1 MALYLLKVNIALA
14 ILYIAY
20 RLLFREDTFFRLR
33 RGALLSI
40 YLIAF
45 LSPLPDLSGWL
56 SEQGNVSNLVGIY
69 SELLPKETPLAADP
83 AADSFLWEELGWH
96 VLQVV
101 WLIGIA
107 LLLFRCLA
115 ELVTLVRL
123 HRRCRK
129 VTRNGIPICL
139 LPYEEEPYS
148 FFRWIFIP
156 QASGSEAGIDDI
168 LVHEA
173 THARQWHSLDILL
186 GEAVCILCWFN
197 PFAWGLKREISI
209 NHEYLA
215 DEEVVRAGFNKKA
228 YQYHLIGVKHPQL
241 AIANLYNHFSVLPL
255 KRRIKMLNKR
265 RTRSVGKVKY
275 LALLPLAAGLLLVN
289 NIDAMARVV
298 NEKVVAIIQP
308 KPVETVAEPVVVPP
322 DNESQV
328 FTVVEEMPKFPG
340 GQGALLEFLAN
351 NIQYPAEAKQNGTQG
366 RVSTCFIVEKDGSIS
381 NVEILRSVS
390 PALDAEAVRVIKAM
404 PKWEPGKQRG
414 QAVRV
419 KYTVPVTFRLQ

>member
-101 WLIGIA
+101 WLIGIG

-129 VTRNGIPICL
+129 VTRNGIPVCL

-168 LVHEA
+168 LVHEV

-197 PFAWGLKREISI
+197 PFAWGLKREIGI

-215 DEEVVRAGFNKKA
+215 DEEVMRAGFNKKA

-308 KPVETVAEPVVVPP
+308 SSVEMGTPIVVTP
-322 DNESQV
+322 DDDPV
-328 FTVVEEMPKFPG
+328 FTVVEEAPQFIG
-340 GQGALLEFLAN
+340 GSAALLEYIAKN
-351 NIQYPAEAKQNGTQG
+351 VQYPVEAQQKGTQG
-366 RVSTCFIVEKDGSIS
+366 RVQTCFIVEKDGSIS
-381 NVEILRSVS
+381 NIEVLRGID
-390 PALDAEAVRVIKAM
+390 PLLDKEAVRVISNM
-404 PKWEPGKQRG
+404 PKWKPGKQKG
-414 QAVRV
+414 QVVRV

>member
-69 SELLPKETPLAADP
+69 SELLPKETPLAADH

-101 WLIGIA
+101 WLTGIA

-123 HRRCRK
+123 HHRCRK
-129 VTRNGIPICL
+129 VTRNGIPVCL

-156 QASGSEAGIDDI
+156 QTSGSETGIDDI

-186 GEAVCILCWFN
+186 G
-197 PFAWGLKREISI
+197 G
-209 NHEYLA
+209 
-215 DEEVVRAGFNKKA
+215 D
-228 YQYHLIGVKHPQL
+228 
-241 AIANLYNHFSVLPL
+241 
-255 KRRIKMLNKR
+255 
-265 RTRSVGKVKY
+265 
-275 LALLPLAAGLLLVN
+275 
-289 NIDAMARVV
+289 
-298 NEKVVAIIQP
+298 
-308 KPVETVAEPVVVPP
+308 
-322 DNESQV
+322 
-328 FTVVEEMPKFPG
+328 
-340 GQGALLEFLAN
+340 
-351 NIQYPAEAKQNGTQG
+351 
-366 RVSTCFIVEKDGSIS
+366 
-381 NVEILRSVS
+381 
-390 PALDAEAVRVIKAM
+390 
-404 PKWEPGKQRG
+404 
-414 QAVRV
+414 
-419 KYTVPVTFRLQ
+419 

>member
-83 AADSFLWEELGWH
+83 AADSFLWEELGWQ

-101 WLIGIA
+101 WLVGIA

-129 VTRNGIPICL
+129 VTRNGIPVCL

-197 PFAWGLKREISI
+197 PFAWGLKREIGI

-308 KPVETVAEPVVVPP
+308 SSVEMGTPIVVTP
-322 DNESQV
+322 DDDPV
-328 FTVVEEMPKFPG
+328 FTVVEEAPQFIG
-340 GQGALLEFLAN
+340 GSAALLEYIAKN
-351 NIQYPAEAKQNGTQG
+351 VQYPVEAQQKGTQG
-366 RVSTCFIVEKDGSIS
+366 RVQTCFIVEKDGSIS
-381 NVEILRSVS
+381 NIEVLRGID
-390 PALDAEAVRVIKAM
+390 PLLDKEAVRVISNM
-404 PKWEPGKQRG
+404 PKWKPGKQKG
-414 QAVRV
+414 QVVRV

>member
-1 MALYLLKVNIALA
+1 MVYFLKINVAIALFYA
-14 ILYIAY
+14 FY
-20 RLLFREDTFFRLR
+20 RLFFYKDTFFTWR
-33 RGALLSI
+33 RTALLCFFGVSALVPLLDIQTWIAAQEPMVAMADLYGAVLTELTITPQAQTMDWHQVMKGGIELVYWIVAALLSARLFVQLASI
-40 YLIAF
+40 LRLARQCPTQKVDGILIHW
-45 LSPLPDLSGWL
+45 LSPEKG
-56 SEQGNVSNLVGIY
+56 
-69 SELLPKETPLAADP
+69 
-83 AADSFLWEELGWH
+83 SF
-96 VLQVV
+96 
-101 WLIGIA
+101 
-107 LLLFRCLA
+107 
-115 ELVTLVRL
+115 
-123 HRRCRK
+123 
-129 VTRNGIPICL
+129 
-139 LPYEEEPYS
+139 S

-197 PFAWGLKREISI
+197 SFAWGLKREIGI

-255 KRRIKMLNKR
+255 KRRIKMLNKK

-308 KPVETVAEPVVVPP
+308 KPVETVAAPVAVTP
-322 DNESQV
+322 DDESQV

-340 GQGALLEFLAN
+340 GQGALLEFLAK

-366 RVSTCFIVEKDGSIS
+366 RVQICFIVEKDGSLS
-381 NVEILRSVS
+381 NVEVLRGID

-414 QAVRV
+414 QVVRV

>member
-83 AADSFLWEELGWH
+83 AADSFLWEELGW
-96 VLQVV
+96 Q
-101 WLIGIA
+101 
-107 LLLFRCLA
+107 LFRCLA

-139 LPYEEEPYS
+139 LPHEEEPYS

-197 PFAWGLKREISI
+197 PFAWGLKREIGI

-308 KPVETVAEPVVVPP
+308 SSVEMGTPIVVTP
-322 DNESQV
+322 DDDPV
-328 FTVVEEMPKFPG
+328 FTVVEEAPQFIG
-340 GQGALLEFLAN
+340 GSAALLEYIAKN
-351 NIQYPAEAKQNGTQG
+351 VQYPVEAQQKGTQG
-366 RVSTCFIVEKDGSIS
+366 RVQTCFIVEKDGSIS
-381 NVEILRSVS
+381 NIEVLRGID
-390 PALDAEAVRVIKAM
+390 PLLDKEAVRVISNM

>member
-69 SELLPKETPLAADP
+69 SELLPKETPLAAEP

-298 NEKVVAIIQP
+298 K
-308 KPVETVAEPVVVPP
+308 
-322 DNESQV
+322 SQV

>member
-101 WLIGIA
+101 WLTGIA

-156 QASGSEAGIDDI
+156 QTSGSETGIDDI

-197 PFAWGLKREISI
+197 PFAWGLKREIGI

-215 DEEVVRAGFNKKA
+215 DEEVMRAGFNKKA

-298 NEKVVAIIQP
+298 NEKVAAIIQP
-308 KPVETVAEPVVVPP
+308 KPVETVAAPVAVTP
-322 DNESQV
+322 DDDKVYEV
-328 FTVVEEMPKFPG
+328 CDEMPMFPG
-340 GQGALLEFLAN
+340 GPGALLQFIAKN
-351 NIQYPAEAKQNGTQG
+351 VKYPADAIESKTEG

-381 NVEILRSVS
+381 NVEVLRSVS
-390 PALDAEAVRVIKAM
+390 PSLDAEAVRVIKAM
-404 PKWEPGKQRG
+404 PKWTPAKDKGKV
-414 QAVRV
+414 VRV

>member
-1 MALYLLKVNIALA
+1 
-14 ILYIAY
+14 
-20 RLLFREDTFFRLR
+20 
-33 RGALLSI
+33 
-40 YLIAF
+40 
-45 LSPLPDLSGWL
+45 
-56 SEQGNVSNLVGIY
+56 
-69 SELLPKETPLAADP
+69 
-83 AADSFLWEELGWH
+83 
-96 VLQVV
+96 
-101 WLIGIA
+101 
-107 LLLFRCLA
+107 
-115 ELVTLVRL
+115 
-123 HRRCRK
+123 
-129 VTRNGIPICL
+129 
-139 LPYEEEPYS
+139 
-148 FFRWIFIP
+148 
-156 QASGSEAGIDDI
+156 
-168 LVHEA
+168 
-173 THARQWHSLDILL
+173 
-186 GEAVCILCWFN
+186 
-197 PFAWGLKREISI
+197 
-209 NHEYLA
+209 
-215 DEEVVRAGFNKKA
+215 
-228 YQYHLIGVKHPQL
+228 
-241 AIANLYNHFSVLPL
+241 
-255 KRRIKMLNKR
+255 MLNKR

-308 KPVETVAEPVVVPP
+308 KPVETVAAPVAVTP
-322 DNESQV
+322 DDESQV

>member
-1 MALYLLKVNIALA
+1 MKVNIALA

-33 RGALLSI
+33 RGALVSI

-56 SEQGNVSNLVGIY
+56 SEQDNVSNLVGMY

-101 WLIGIA
+101 WLVGIA

-115 ELVTLVRL
+115 ELLTLVRL
-123 HRRCRK
+123 HHRCRK
-129 VTRNGIPICL
+129 VTRNGIPVCL
-139 LPYEEEPYS
+139 LPHEEEPYS

-156 QASGSEAGIDDI
+156 QTSGSETGIDDI

-308 KPVETVAEPVVVPP
+308 SSVEMGTPIVVTP
-322 DNESQV
+322 DDDPV
-328 FTVVEEMPKFPG
+328 FTVVEEAPQFIG
-340 GQGALLEFLAN
+340 GSAALLEYIAKN
-351 NIQYPAEAKQNGTQG
+351 VQYPVEAQQKGTQG
-366 RVSTCFIVEKDGSIS
+366 RVQTCFIVEKDGSIS
-381 NVEILRSVS
+381 NIEVLRGID
-390 PALDAEAVRVIKAM
+390 PLLDKEAVRVISNM

>member
-83 AADSFLWEELGWH
+83 AADSFLWAELGWH

-129 VTRNGIPICL
+129 VTRNGIPVCL

-197 PFAWGLKREISI
+197 PFAWGLKREIGI

-255 KRRIKMLNKR
+255 KRRIKMLNKK

-308 KPVETVAEPVVVPP
+308 SSVEMGTPIVVTP
-322 DNESQV
+322 DDDPV
-328 FTVVEEMPKFPG
+328 FTVVEEAPQFIG
-340 GQGALLEFLAN
+340 GSAALLEYIAKN
-351 NIQYPAEAKQNGTQG
+351 VQYPVEAQQKGTQG
-366 RVSTCFIVEKDGSIS
+366 RVQTCFIVEKDGSIS
-381 NVEILRSVS
+381 NIEVLRGID
-390 PALDAEAVRVIKAM
+390 PLLDKEAVRVISNM
-404 PKWEPGKQRG
+404 PKWKPGKQKG
-414 QAVRV
+414 QVVRV

>member
-56 SEQGNVSNLVGIY
+56 SEQGNVSNLVGMY

-139 LPYEEEPYS
+139 LPHEEEPYS

-156 QASGSEAGIDDI
+156 QAS
-168 LVHEA
+168 
-173 THARQWHSLDILL
+173 
-186 GEAVCILCWFN
+186 
-197 PFAWGLKREISI
+197 WGLKREIGI

-298 NEKVVAIIQP
+298 NEKVAAIIQP
-308 KPVETVAEPVVVPP
+308 KPVETVAAPVAVTP
-322 DNESQV
+322 DDDKVYEV
-328 FTVVEEMPKFPG
+328 CDEMPMFPG
-340 GQGALLEFLAN
+340 GPGALLQFIAKN
-351 NIQYPAEAKQNGTQG
+351 VKYPADAIESKTEG

-381 NVEILRSVS
+381 NVEVLRSVS
-390 PALDAEAVRVIKAM
+390 PSLDAEAVRVIKAM
-404 PKWEPGKQRG
+404 PKWTPAKDKGKV
-414 QAVRV
+414 VRV